1 LLRIKIKKDLF
12 NSYYL
17 PPPPIFCG
25 KKYDFWAIK
34 MRPKLCAEELL
45 DIVLKGFEEPSNQ
58 EAYEIMI
65 QYHKHQL
72 I

>member
-1 LLRIKIKKDLF
+1 
-12 NSYYL
+12 
-17 PPPPIFCG
+17 
-25 KKYDFWAIK
+25 
-34 MRPKLCAEELL
+34 MRPKLCAEDLL